1 MERKPYRSIPV
12 MVGTLP
18 LGGDYPVRVQSMTNT
33 DTLDIDAS
41 VAQCIRIIE
50 AGGELVRLTTQ
61 GVKEVECLEKIH
73 EKLHTMGFSTPLV
86 ADIHFNPKVAEM
98 AASVV
103 EKIRINPGNYVDK
116 RAKFEKLNLS
126 DKEYEEELERI
137 HE

>member
-1 MERKPYRSIPV
+1 MTMERKPYRSIPV
-12 MVGTLP
+12 MVGNLP
-18 LGGDYPVRVQSMTNT
+18 LGGDYPVRIQSMTNT
-33 DTLDIDAS
+33 DTLDVDAS

-61 GVKEVECLEKIH
+61 GIKEVESLEKIH
-73 EKLHTMGFSTPLV
+73 EKLHKMGFSTPLV

-116 RAKFEKLNLS
+116 RAKFEK
-126 DKEYEEELERI
+126 
-137 HE
+137 